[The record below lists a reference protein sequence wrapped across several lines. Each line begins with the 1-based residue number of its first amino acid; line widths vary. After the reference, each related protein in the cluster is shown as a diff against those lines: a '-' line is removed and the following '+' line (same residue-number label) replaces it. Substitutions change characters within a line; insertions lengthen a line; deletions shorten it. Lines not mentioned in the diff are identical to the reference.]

1 MDWREST
8 LFCDLVALTFFM
20 EHLANGRE
28 VESML
33 QVPLPFVQAA
43 HVVCSRIPSY
53 VYFLGCFLM
62 LMTLPLLDLEHKR

>member
-1 MDWREST
+1 MMWDEMDWREST

-28 VESML
+28 VESTL

-43 HVVCSRIPSY
+43 HVVC
-53 VYFLGCFLM
+53 
-62 LMTLPLLDLEHKR
+62 